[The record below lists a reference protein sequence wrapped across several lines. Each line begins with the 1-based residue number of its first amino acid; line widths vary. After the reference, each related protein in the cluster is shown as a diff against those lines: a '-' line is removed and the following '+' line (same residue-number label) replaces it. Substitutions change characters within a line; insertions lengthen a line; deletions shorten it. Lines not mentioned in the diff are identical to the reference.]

1 MHAMFSWANWLRLF
15 GRNKPAASPRNGRR
29 VTPRK
34 RAQDFADYGTAFG
47 LDLSLS
53 GDTTA
58 AKPAVEATLAETAVK
73 RPSLPG
79 VSKAAPSVR

>member
-15 GRNKPAASPRNGRR
+15 GRKPTATLRNGRR

-34 RAQDFADYGTAFG
+34 HAQDFADFGTAFG

-53 GDTTA
+53 GDTA
-58 AKPAVEATLAETAVK
+58 IKPTVEAATVKEIVKATPLAAAT
-73 RPSLPG
+73 
-79 VSKAAPSVR
+79 KAATPAR